1 MTGTK
6 AKVTTDWVKPAC
18 HAGRIARIEA
28 YFSGHGYEPHRHDTY
43 AIGWTLAGVQSFN
56 YRGSKRHSLQ
66 GMTMVLHPD
75 ELHDGEAGT
84 EDGFQYRMFYI
95 DPALIQTILG
105 GKPLPFI
112 AGGISSDPRL
122 HIATEPLL
130 KAMDISLEK
139 LEEDDALYDL
149 AQALAVVGGQRVR
162 RRVTDYQAVERAR
175 EYIYAEF
182 NKNITLDALSAV
194 SGKDRWSLSRDF
206 RVLFGTSPYRYVTM
220 RRLEY
225 CRQLMLAGFSLA
237 EAAIESG
244 FADQSHMTRQFIKT
258 WGVSPGRWQNII
270 RKGPA

>member
-18 HAGRIARIEA
+18 HAGRIACIEA
-28 YFSGHGYEPHRHDTY
+28 YFSGYGYEPHRHDTY
-43 AIGWTLAGVQSFN
+43 AIGRTLAGVQSFN

-130 KAMDISLEK
+130 KAIDISLEK